1 MQAHIVLAHPEPH
14 SFNAHLA
21 AVARKSLEARG
32 WGVSFSDLYAMG
44 FDPCERAEHYAGRRQ
59 PDRFDVQAEQRAMP
73 RTRAGSPRM
82 LPQRS
87 RSSTAPIC

>member
-1 MQAHIVLAHPEPH
+1 MRAHIVLAHPEPR

-21 AVARKSLEARG
+21 AVARRSLEARG
-32 WGVSFSDLYAMG
+32 WGVSFFDLYAMG
-44 FDPCERAEHYAGRRQ
+44 STPASGPSIMPSAASRSASMSR
-59 PDRFDVQAEQRAMP
+59 PSSAMP